1 MSNVSNA
8 KNVSKGIYV
17 ELKGATV
24 NSVMLNGVTIENY
37 GFTLTE
43 KTERIGFEK
52 FEKGMKVDLKAYLSP
67 NNNKLFL
74 NQVAVAGT
82 EMPKGETKKLTAVIT
97 EITDKSISLDGEEF
111 FFTKYTRQETEPSVD
126 LSVDAEVYITAN
138 GKQYLNSIKAVG
150 SDSDAAD
157 TSTKD
162 ENKTGKAPYSGT
174 SGKAYRKP
182 SNRKTVSGEIS
193 AASAKGVMIDQTWY
207 ILSPYSDIEDESLL
221 EKGENVTVVYTFSE
235 SKSINY
241 INKLSAVNEPVTA

>member
-8 KNVSKGIYV
+8 KNVSKKIYV

-67 NNNKLFL
+67 NENKLFL
-74 NQVAVAGT
+74 NHATIAGT
-82 EMPKGETKKLTAVIT
+82 DMPKGETKKLTAVIS
-97 EITDKSISLDGEEF
+97 EITDKSVSLDGEEF
-111 FFTKYTRQETEPSVD
+111 FFTKYTNLETEPSVD
-126 LSVDAEVYITAN
+126 MSVDAEVYITAN
-138 GKQYLNSIKAVG
+138 GKQYLNSIRTPG

-157 TSTKD
+157 ANAQDETKT
-162 ENKTGKAPYSGT
+162 EKATYART
-174 SGKAYRKP
+174 FKNADRKP

-193 AASAKGVMIDQTWY
+193 AVSAKGVMIDQTWY
-207 ILSPYSDIEDESLL
+207 TLSRYSEIDDDALL
-221 EKGENVTVVYTFSE
+221 EKGENVTIVFTPSE
-235 SKSINY
+235 SGFNY
-241 INKLSAVNEPVTA
+241 INKLFIANEAVTA